1 MFLKPNLAWTLYA
14 AGRYDEAFETIK
26 GSETAAP
33 DWAAVMYVRVGRVDE
48 ARAIIADWLKIA
60 PITIATDSCW
70 AMKEPLKSAWLD
82 DLRKAGL
89 PEK

>member
-1 MFLKPNLAWTLYA
+1 
-14 AGRYDEAFETIK
+14 
-26 GSETAAP
+26 
-33 DWAAVMYVRVGRVDE
+33 MYLRVGRVDE
-48 ARAIIADWLKIA
+48 ARAIIADWLKIE

>member
-1 MFLKPNLAWTLYA
+1 MDARL
-14 AGRYDEAFETIK
+14 
-26 GSETAAP
+26 
-33 DWAAVMYVRVGRVDE
+33 AAVMYLRVGRVDE
-48 ARAIIADWLKIA
+48 ARAIIADWLKIEA
-60 PITIATDSCW
+60 ITIATDSCW